1 MKKEIKM
8 QAYEI
13 DQKIG
18 ILETLYDKE
27 LEFDLSL
34 KMSEILEE
42 LLPKK
47 EWYTKQMKS
56 IYDICLAKDKNG
68 DFIPV
73 FNNKDN
79 PKEVTGYK
87 VLKDKESEI
96 REKIEK
102 LNKTEI
108 LLHCSPILLS
118 EFKEGIGKNQIKPKD
133 LYNLRTSFIIDDKD
147 LEDND

>member
-13 DQKIG
+13 GQKIA
-18 ILETLYDKE
+18 ILETLYNKE
-27 LEFDLSL
+27 LEFELSL
-34 KMSEILEE
+34 KISEILEE
-42 LLPKK
+42 LLPKR
-47 EWYTKQMKS
+47 EWHTKQMKN
-56 IYDICLAKDKNG
+56 IYNICLEKDDSG

-73 FNNKDN
+73 FGDKSN
-79 PKEVTGYK
+79 PKEITGYK

-96 REKIEK
+96 GEKIEK

-133 LYNLRTSFIIDDKD
+133 LYNLRISFIIDDKD
-147 LEDND
+147 LENND